1 MPRARK
7 SETRRRL
14 RLAVLNDSQ
23 AVLKML
29 CEWFE
34 RHGHECRSA
43 VVADMPLAHVQVE
56 KFLSSEKPD
65 VVVYDVAMPYASN
78 WDLLDVIR
86 ELPSLKS
93 LPFVVTTP
101 NKRELDASVGKKTRA
116 LPIGGRA
123 TDLTRLLKAVERA
136 ASTPSARQ

>member
-1 MPRARK
+1 
-7 SETRRRL
+7 
-14 RLAVLNDSQ
+14 
-23 AVLKML
+23 ML
-29 CEWFE
+29 CGWFE

-43 VVADMPLAHVQVE
+43 VVAEMPLAHLQVE
-56 KFLSSEKPD
+56 QFLTSEKPD

-86 ELPSLKS
+86 QLPSVKS

-101 NKRELDASVGKKTRA
+101 NKKELDAAVGSKTRT